1 MEVLFSISEFSILES
16 NILLSIAIITIASIV
31 LLNMMDKNI
40 PDLFRPKMWLNE
52 IMEIIM
58 IIKLNMRN
66 IRVYVLFSRP
76 KNT

>member
-1 MEVLFSISEFSILES
+1 
-16 NILLSIAIITIASIV
+16 
-31 LLNMMDKNI
+31 MMDKNI